1 MTHRAR
7 RAAGAGLALAF
18 ALLNLLAYAHARAM
32 TRFTDSGRRTPRPEA
47 LTWGEKARVLFTGA
61 TIPKPRDAATPAALG
76 LAWETRHFP
85 GAFGLALEAW
95 HVPRPAP
102 KGVVVLVH
110 GYADSKGALLPE
122 AQAFHALGYSV
133 LLVDCYGSGGSAGH
147 DTSIGWHEA
156 KDVAA
161 AFREAR
167 PLPGGERVVLFGA
180 SMGAAASL
188 KAIAEEGVAPEA
200 LIVEAP
206 FDRLLTTVEHRFRD
220 AAAPPFPLTHVL
232 LFWGGVQQGF
242 DPFRHNP
249 VEYAAGV
256 RLPVL
261 LLHGERD
268 ERVWPTEARAV
279 FDRLPGRKELVLIPG
294 ARHGSLLK
302 QAPEVWTRA
311 VREFLADG
319 KMEIGRA

>member
-1 MTHRAR
+1 VSRRAR
-7 RAAGAGLALAF
+7 RAAGAGLALAL
-18 ALLNLLAYAHARAM
+18 ALLNVLAYAHARAM
-32 TRFTDSGRRTPRPEA
+32 TRFTAAGTRTPRPEA
-47 LTWGEKARVLFTGA
+47 LTWGEKVRVLFTGA

-85 GAFGLALEAW
+85 GAFGLTLEAW
-95 HVPRPAP
+95 HVPHPAP

-122 AQAFHALGYSV
+122 GQAFHALDYSV

-156 KDVAA
+156 KDVAGA
-161 AFREAR
+161 VREAR
-167 PLPGGERVVLFGA
+167 RLPGGERVVLFGA
-180 SMGAAASL
+180 SMGAAAAL
-188 KAIAEEGVAPEA
+188 KAIAEDGVAPEA

-206 FDRLLTTVEHRFRD
+206 FDRLLTTVEHRLS
-220 AAAPPFPLTHVL
+220 ALGLPPFPLTRVL

-242 DPFRHNP
+242 DPFRHNS

-261 LLHGERD
+261 FLHGERD
-268 ERVWPTEARAV
+268 ERVRLSEARAV

-302 QAPEVWTRA
+302 QAPETWTLA
-311 VREFLADG
+311 VREFLANG
-319 KMEIGRA
+319 KMGS